1 MTRLAGVFFGAVLLL
16 PAEALAHQLDE
27 YLMASRLAFRS
38 AGLGVEMDLTPGAS
52 VAQDIVKAIDR
63 DGDGRIDG
71 EEAHAYAR
79 MILARVSLTIDGAP
93 RPLALEHVAI
103 APVGALLDGTGSI
116 SLVASTRVDMTPGRH
131 HAVLRND
138 QASAVAVF
146 LANALIPESPD
157 IVIASQARDT
167 RQRELR
173 VEYEVRSVPRGLWML
188 AAFAVVGA
196 LGARRQRRVRK

>member
-1 MTRLAGVFFGAVLLL
+1 VTRLAGLLFGAVLLL
-16 PAEALAHQLDE
+16 RGEVLAHELDE

-38 AGLGVEMDLTPGAS
+38 AGIGVEMDLTPGVS
-52 VAQDIVKAIDR
+52 VAQDIVKVIDR

-71 EEAHAYAR
+71 REAHAYAR

-93 RPLALEHVAI
+93 RPLALEHVEI
-103 APVGALLDGTGSI
+103 APVDTLLDGTGSI
-116 SLVASTRVDMTPGRH
+116 SLVASTAVDMAPGRH

-138 QASAVAVF
+138 QSSAVAVF

-167 RQRELR
+167 RQREIR
-173 VEYEVRSVPRGLWML
+173 VEYQVKSAPPRALWML
-188 AAFAVVGA
+188 AAVAVVGA
-196 LGARRQRRVRK
+196 LGARRQRRVR